1 MGSVFVPSVAGAVAV
16 LACFWGWVAFEV
28 WVNLK
33 TWQAGSMNRDRL
45 SRYLIIGAV
54 GVAVNLAM
62 AATMVHAL
70 DMTTRR
76 AEVFYLGITLMLVGL
91 LFRWVAI
98 RQLGQFFVPEVTIQP
113 GQRVIDAGLYRYL
126 RHPSYTGILL
136 TLVGFGFAL
145 TNFLSLLLLL
155 GISSPALAYRIRQEE
170 AVLLEAFGEEYRR
183 YMVRT
188 KRLIPFLFLLP
199 R

>member
-1 MGSVFVPSVAGAVAV
+1 MGSVFVPSMGGAIVGV
-16 LACFWGWVAFEV
+16 VCFWGWACFEV

-33 TWQAGSMNRDRL
+33 TWPTGSTNRDRL

-54 GVAVNLAM
+54 GAAVNLAM

-70 DMTTRR
+70 DITFWR
-76 AEVFYLGITLMLVGL
+76 ARVYYLGITLMLVGL

-113 GQRVIDAGLYRYL
+113 GQRVIDTGLYRYL

-136 TLVGFGFAL
+136 TLLGLGLVL
-145 TNFLSLLLLL
+145 TNGLSLLLLL

-170 AVLLEAFGEEYRR
+170 EALLEAFGDDYRR
-183 YMVRT
+183 YMART
-188 KRLIPFLFLLP
+188 KRLIPLLFLFP
-199 R
+199 H